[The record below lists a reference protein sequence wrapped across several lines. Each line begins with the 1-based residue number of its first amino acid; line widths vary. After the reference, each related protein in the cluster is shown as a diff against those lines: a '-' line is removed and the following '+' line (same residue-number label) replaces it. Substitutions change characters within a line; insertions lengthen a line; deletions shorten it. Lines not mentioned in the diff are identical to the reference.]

1 GARRTDRR
9 NRAIH
14 LAVVP
19 LPDQPELPIP
29 SPTASSPPAIA
40 LVRSEAV
47 MAEVAFVETPPAPVG
62 VRVNEPELT
71 SRNRRASTRLLCQ
84 KVRCHRS
91 WR

>member
-1 GARRTDRR
+1 
-9 NRAIH
+9 
-14 LAVVP
+14 
-19 LPDQPELPIP
+19 PELPIP

-71 SRNRRASTRLLCQ
+71 SRNRRASTRLLSQ